1 MSQYVLTLPF
11 MVLWRAFTA
20 AGFVVCLAA
29 ASCTSTGEP
38 VSAKPVTLRIS
49 GTTANDLQSAFA
61 SLPDIGF
68 QVVTE
73 GGSSITGLQD
83 LRARKTDVSMPMA
96 DVAYLS
102 YSGQLKEMP
111 GAFDELRGMAVTTL
125 NSLHLI
131 AGGHTRIRTIGELK
145 GHRISLGPP
154 GSATALIAEQ
164 LLQEHGIDV
173 NEVRGERVPN
183 PDFAGKLAGGEIDAA
198 FVTFVPPNENVATAA
213 RAGGRLVEIEGPAI
227 EQLRTRYPFL
237 KRTLIPRLTYPNQG
251 GPVRTIGVDAL
262 LVCRADVDE
271 DVVYRLLGA
280 YFATR
285 PATRPPDLERAPA
298 TPIPLHPGAARFYR
312 QRELSR

>member
-1 MSQYVLTLPF
+1 MRLRALTGAGLI
-11 MVLWRAFTA
+11 LCA
-20 AGFVVCLAA
+20 AT
-29 ASCTSTGEP
+29 SCTGTTEP
-38 VSAKPVTLRIS
+38 APAPPVTLRIS
-49 GTTANDLQSAFA
+49 RTTANDLEGAFA

-68 QVVTE
+68 QIVAE
-73 GGSSITGLQD
+73 GGSSITSLQD
-83 LRARKTDVSMPMA
+83 LRAGKTDVSIPMA
-96 DVAYLS
+96 DVTYLA

-125 NSLHLI
+125 NALHLV
-131 AGGHTRIRTIGELK
+131 AGGHSGIRAIGDLK
-145 GHRISLGPP
+145 GRRVSLGPP

-164 LLQEHGIDV
+164 LLAAHDITMS
-173 NEVRGERVPN
+173 EVRSERLPN
-183 PDFAGKLAGGEIDAA
+183 PEFAGRLARGEIDAA
-198 FVTFVPPNENVATAA
+198 FVTFVPPNEGVATAA
-213 RAGGRLVEIEGPAI
+213 SAGGRLVEIEGLAI

-237 KRTLIPRLTYPNQG
+237 KRTLIPRLTYPNQD

-298 TPIPLHPGAARFYR
+298 TPIPLHPGAARYYR